1 MKVISMALFPK
12 ACLRLGRIAL
22 ALLIAS
28 PVLLASSAFAADEV
42 FTVANVP
49 VDATAATAAQARERA
64 LQEGQRRAFQHLLQR
79 LTPASERGRLPQP
92 SDTVIADLVRDFEIA
107 GEKTSTVRYIA
118 ALTVRF
124 QPDDIRALLHQS
136 GVPFS
141 ETPSKPVLVLP
152 IVESSQG
159 QVLSETTDW
168 YAAWA
173 KFVPGDGLV
182 PFILPGNADEV
193 AAVIPPNQ
201 ASAANQRVLTDLA
214 NRSGAGSV
222 LVAVA
227 REHPGANGQV
237 AADVSAVRFGAGV
250 GEETF
255 VAPFAPQAGD
265 STPTAAL
272 DRAVIATTG
281 QIEESWKK
289 SSLLRFDSSLR
300 SIAARVPL
308 GDMGALVAVERG
320 LDGLAPIRRV
330 DILRIGRDE
339 AEIRLSF
346 IGDED
351 QLKLLLAQRDLSLRS
366 DGAGYV
372 LTPAGKLPGA
382 AR

>member
-1 MKVISMALFPK
+1 MALFPK